1 MTRQARKKLGLLT
14 TAEVAARLKVGP
26 RRVLAL
32 AKARGVE
39 PLMRVGRS
47 NLWSVAQVAELR
59 PKAHGRP
66 PAKKSTTKK
75 KPAKAG
81 TKKRK
86 RSA

>member
-14 TAEVAARLKVGP
+14 TAEVAARLKVEP
-26 RRVLAL
+26 RRVL
-32 AKARGVE
+32 E

>member
-47 NLWSVAQVAELR
+47 NLWSVAQVNELR
-59 PKAHGRP
+59 PKALGRP
-66 PAKKSTTKK
+66 KK
-75 KPAKAG
+75 AKAN